1 MACALLRN
9 VDSGGET
16 SQPPLPIFPPQCEI
30 LSLRLKMRRHS
41 LQVLHYSAIQLY
53 SVLHQLSEIRLKYS
67 FLARSRPSALGHHLA
82 PVPRSE
88 PHPRAAGPQSAPNC
102 SLSSRRTI
110 FFKAAKTDRP
120 PCLPKVPGFGLNMT
134 PEGLEIGRL

>member
-53 SVLHQLSEIRLKYS
+53 SVLHQLSEIRLEYS
-67 FLARSRPSALGHHLA
+67 FMAVAAFLRMAIEHLHDRFLVPNLILVQQARLCNMH
-82 PVPRSE
+82 
-88 PHPRAAGPQSAPNC
+88 
-102 SLSSRRTI
+102 RTV
-110 FFKAAKTDRP
+110 A
-120 PCLPKVPGFGLNMT
+120 
-134 PEGLEIGRL
+134 